1 MKTKFFHFVAA
12 VKGDDELVRKVT
24 VVGKFDQKYIQKEMK
39 EEVPI
44 EVKPNSIVQ
53 GKLTYPKRTLKRTL
67 TIGYSICNP
76 EDEFDME
83 TGINIAKRRIR
94 EKDDLGTLETS
105 NPTMLTKDMIES
117 IILCKWAY
125 IAENLEKFINR

>member
-1 MKTKFFHFVAA
+1 MKTKFFHFVAG
-12 VKGDDELVRKVT
+12 VKGNDELVRKVM
-24 VVGKFDQKYIQKEMK
+24 VVGKFDQKYVQKEVK
-39 EEVPI
+39 EDVPI
-44 EVKPNSIVQ
+44 EVKPNSIVK
-53 GKLTYPKRTLKRTL
+53 GIVTYPKRTLKRTL

-76 EDEFDME
+76 ADKFDLE

-117 IILCKWAY
+117 ILLCKWAY
-125 IAENLEKFINR
+125 IAENIEKFIKI